1 MEELNQRFWQ
11 WLEEDYHRKVHASL
25 GMTPLD
31 KFLSQVGQVR
41 LVSDPGSLDVLFLK
55 RDYRKVK
62 HDGTISV
69 NTRLYEVPPQFIG
82 TRVEVRYDD
91 TDVYIYENGSVVCR
105 AIPVNFADNAKVK
118 RNRSLS
124 FRDMV
129 PGKGEM

>member
-1 MEELNQRFWQ
+1 
-11 WLEEDYHRKVHASL
+11 
-25 GMTPLD
+25 MTPLD
-31 KFLSQVGQVR
+31 KFLFQASQVR
-41 LVSDPGSLDVLFLK
+41 LVSDPGSLEPLFLK

-91 TDVYIYENGSVVCR
+91 TNVYIYEDGVLVCK
-105 AIPVNFADNAKVK
+105 ANPVNFADNARVK
-118 RNRSLS
+118 RTPSLS

-129 PGKGEM
+129 PGKGEL